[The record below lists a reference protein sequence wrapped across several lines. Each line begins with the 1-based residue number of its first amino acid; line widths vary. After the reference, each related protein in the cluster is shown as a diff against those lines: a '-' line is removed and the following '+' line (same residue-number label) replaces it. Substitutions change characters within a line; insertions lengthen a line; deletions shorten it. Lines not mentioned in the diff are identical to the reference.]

1 VSHQLPEN
9 VFVERVFWAAAGL
22 AVVGAVGPLLVT
34 IGHTN
39 RIASVFFPF
48 AAAALAMGA
57 LALFYQQGKTLA
69 ALVYFLAGLAIA
81 YGMLQLLSVPM
92 RLAVLGSCPP
102 APQHCNAGLELQL
115 SAAESTGLTVAVAF
129 GLMALF
135 TGFAGLAAL
144 YRQRAP
150 APPPAVW
157 PDQPPPKPEPQRV
170 GEKEPE
176 PEPVPEPV
184 AAPVAAAP
192 PRPPRKRRP
201 KRATIPPAEESLE
214 PPVEPPSE

>member
-1 VSHQLPEN
+1 M
-9 VFVERVFWAAAGL
+9 ERVFWAAAAL

-115 SAAESTGLTVAVAF
+115 SSAESTALTIAVAF

-135 TGFAGLAAL
+135 TGFVGLAAL

-157 PDQPPPKPEPQRV
+157 PDRPPPKPEPPRAA
-170 GEKEPE
+170 
-176 PEPVPEPV
+176 PVAEPV
-184 AAPVAAAP
+184 AAPP
-192 PRPPRKRRP
+192 T
-201 KRATIPPAEESLE
+201 TIPPAEESLE
-214 PPVEPPSE
+214 PPVEPPSG